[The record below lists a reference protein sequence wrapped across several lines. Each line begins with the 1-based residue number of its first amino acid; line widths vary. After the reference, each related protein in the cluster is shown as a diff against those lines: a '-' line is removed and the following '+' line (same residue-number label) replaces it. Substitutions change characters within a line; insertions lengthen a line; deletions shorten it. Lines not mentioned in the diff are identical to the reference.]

1 MVRSLLGAALIFL
14 AAPMDVGV
22 ASDQQP
28 TIQGAWNA
36 RVYRLASGQVHT
48 VRGRIFF
55 ADTEWQVLFFVMDND
70 EPRRGSGEGGTY
82 TLRGD
87 QLTFEHHYLLAA
99 GDEMLRVTRHVPA
112 HGSSRW
118 NRAIR
123 TDAHRTHRRPTDSPF
138 SQWELFGVHGFVTL
152 TP

>member
-1 MVRSLLGAALIFL
+1 MVQSLLVAALIFM

-22 ASDQQP
+22 ASSQQP

-48 VRGRIFF
+48 VRGHIFF
-55 ADTEWQVLFFVMDND
+55 ADAEWQVLFFVMDND

-99 GDEMLRVTRHVPA
+99 GDEMSGLPATSLRMEARDGTGPSEPTRVELTDEQLILHFPS
-112 HGSSRW
+112 GNSLEFTRSS
-118 NRAIR
+118 
-123 TDAHRTHRRPTDSPF
+123 P
-138 SQWELFGVHGFVTL
+138 
-152 TP
+152 